1 MKQIQHA
8 ERGKI
13 IPNGAKPEP
22 QEMDTILFYTN
33 LSKRLELI
41 PASHTPKDKRPGFV
55 MDGLEWE
62 AKSPTVN
69 TRKAIERLFYRAASQ
84 SSNVI
89 MDLRRLKGSD
99 ILAIKQLS
107 TCFWSTRKVRN
118 LHIISKT
125 GKLQKFKNN

>member
-1 MKQIQHA
+1 
-8 ERGKI
+8 
-13 IPNGAKPEP
+13 
-22 QEMDTILFYTN
+22 
-33 LSKRLELI
+33 
-41 PASHTPKDKRPGFV
+41 